1 MLYFRPKYALNH
13 MGFESGRVFFDG
25 RCFTHRGERHSFAID
40 AEIACLERAKA
51 LLSASGT
58 VVARRK
64 PGRAAKV
71 AIAVAP
77 KVQKARKRRRISAEG
92 RERVRQ
98 AQIKRWAAL
107 NTSKA
112 NMNATVRNCQR
123 GRRRPQRQLDVTR
136 FRFPTRLRPEQKNA
150 NGYCKLN
157 LPAIS
162 LVDFRDT
169 SASSA

>member
-107 NTSKA
+107 KSASKA
-112 NMNATVRNCQR
+112 NMNATVA
-123 GRRRPQRQLDVTR
+123 P
-136 FRFPTRLRPEQKNA
+136 
-150 NGYCKLN
+150 
-157 LPAIS
+157 LPKVKKKA
-162 LVDFRDT
+162 
-169 SASSA
+169 AKAA